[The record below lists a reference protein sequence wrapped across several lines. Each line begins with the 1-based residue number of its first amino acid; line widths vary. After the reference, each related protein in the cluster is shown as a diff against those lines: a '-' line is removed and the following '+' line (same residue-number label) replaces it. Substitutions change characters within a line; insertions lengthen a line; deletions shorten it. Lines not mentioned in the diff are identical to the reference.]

1 MKATVYRPHRLE
13 GHGSWR
19 PLCLTDD
26 RGPVFPDEYEVVAIL
41 AADGLEH
48 ACEQYASEL
57 GDVIL
62 LGEGED
68 AVGYAAGPFNWELVK
83 FGGEWRSPRRNDAR

>member
-1 MKATVYRPHRLE
+1 
-13 GHGSWR
+13 
-19 PLCLTDD
+19 
-26 RGPVFPDEYEVVAIL
+26 VFPDEYEVVAVL

-68 AVGYAAGPFNWELVK
+68 TVGYAAGPFNWELVK

>member
-1 MKATVYRPHRLE
+1 MKATVYRPHQLE

-26 RGPVFPDEYEVVAIL
+26 RGPVFPDEYEVL
-41 AADGLEH
+41 AVLDADGLEH
-48 ACEQYASEL
+48 ARGQYASEL

-68 AVGYAAGPFNWELVK
+68 TVGYAAGPSN
-83 FGGEWRSPRRNDAR
+83 NNAR